1 MDLPSINLIT
11 AAPLNDVVRELPV
24 LSLANPGMERIV
36 DSSTAEYTSMLLN
49 CRDGSLAQQLAHKL
63 SIVSNTAT
71 SITLRHPPDPPPP
84 PIQALPPLL
93 QTAMQYNP
101 NIFNGVCLP
110 PSSFSRPFSSPTN
123 LYSHYPNHHFP
134 QQVSPSNNGGYN
146 PTTASA
152 TSSYLPRGFMPT
164 TTATNQPP
172 SDCQSLLYPQTSPLT
187 PHRPTR
193 PTAVVP
199 PLPKDPIISSPVSS
213 MTTTPSMTPQSSSLN
228 YQQVSPQ
235 KTSNN
240 ESNYQKQIGT
250 LQSHEI
256 AHKPSHTVINNDLNE
271 DMTKKP
277 VIQQEPIHPQIEKIR
292 INLHKIHH
300 EDPASI
306 KSTSPSKQRSI
317 KPNITPQLNHL
328 PADFTPD
335 LIKELLQDGYSL
347 DNSAGERSL
356 RQRRS
361 GNSNT
366 TSSNNSP
373 KKKRV
378 RSLSTEDD
386 DDDNNDDDDIN
397 DMDNDEEQQPLK
409 KRIRRTNDHSLNNIS
424 IDVMSALNKKTRD
437 RLARKALDIDADPQE
452 NASYQRFVQLLDI
465 FNDDYERHHEQFEQ
479 TPDDHY
485 LDLLLSDHT
494 LDEMAIL
501 SEKLK
506 LSTYM
511 SRIDRTKLKR
521 LLEILSLRIKQ
532 GIEISPI
539 LKHDINDDQSNEEEE
554 RIWRDLVFE
563 RLTMCANACE
573 ISLNIMT
580 TDHMPKEILIEH
592 VIEHTALFIKAQ
604 LAKTIFPEHDPL
616 YRNDNHSKD
625 PSLTKQ
631 KRSKVTGTKCKQ
643 VQILYNKIVSL
654 FQGITDLMPLGKY
667 TDTIILAISS
677 FTVSCI
683 YVENIV
689 DIQAH
694 SLRILT
700 ELFSRYEHH
709 RDSIL
714 EDLLLSIA
722 RLPTS
727 KKSLRCYR
735 LPSGESIQMF
745 TALIMH
751 LIHAPVSLGSVTNLN
766 LIDTTNELYLLN
778 TYTTAQN
785 LAFKFLTLFFRSC
798 GTKQGED
805 DYRIVFENFL
815 ADLLVT
821 ANRPEWPASEIL
833 LTLLSR
839 ILMTNFSN
847 HSLPINTRLQS
858 LDYLGSVAAQ
868 LRKDTIDNDV
878 LNSKENQDKLDQI
891 VHKTLSSIELDEDLM
906 EVYKTDPLRYHRS
919 LVIYLNELSLSDQTS
934 HFAKMFHIGQWLR
947 DLNLTVE
954 RLTQTLTRRMKSS
967 QAEIVDDDVDES
979 MNTNGSKPSISVED
993 EIEIKKSEKL
1003 STLKMLSI
1011 PEIARKQQRYTLD
1024 IEYDDICLLMR
1035 YLTSNRPFL
1044 KTFDVYL
1051 KQLAAIFQS
1060 EAGTNIRSKAMKCLC
1075 TVVEADPT
1083 VLARNDIKS
1092 CVKVGLTDK
1101 SISVR
1106 EAAIDLI
1113 GRYIVQKQ
1121 ELILQYYDVLCER
1134 SIDTGVSV
1142 RKRVVKIFRDVCLT
1156 QPSFSRI
1163 PDICSRLLR
1172 RIHDEESI
1180 RKLVLETFQ
1189 QLWFSPTRSQ
1199 QDVRQRVQTIIDVLV
1214 DAQKQNYT
1222 WLENLVKEFLHTND
1236 KQSIDDKKKVREQ
1249 RKDVLK
1255 AIQDI
1260 IDELVESILKIE
1272 SANDQVSSN
1281 KMVATF
1287 IALYALGKAK
1297 PEYVLPHVST
1307 IVEYLNIKCTSYNDN
1322 IIVQYVA
1329 KILEFTV
1336 PLMKSASASII
1347 YSLEGSLTK
1356 LLLVSGQL
1364 VIHSSIACLS
1374 AVIRLSKNTQLV
1386 KDVFVRYH
1394 SIVVQC
1400 QQKILE
1406 NPNEEFKGSAQLAR
1420 SIYILGVLCKYFDV
1434 EKHEF
1439 DELEFSV
1446 DDLFQLFI
1454 FLVQRPESVVKLKS
1468 LVGLGFFL
1476 QRYGQY
1482 LVRDT
1487 IRQLYHTYLLDRRP
1501 AAAQLRCQVL
1511 INLEEYFRDCIRR
1524 MAEQDID
1531 YLHLS
1536 TTATTTT
1543 TTTTTAT
1550 TVTNDDEN
1558 SNDANGPTGANL
1570 KDTTDVHS
1578 EMASSI
1584 AQCYLRIVL
1593 ETYLSEDET
1602 IRQCV
1607 RKVVTC
1613 ILEQGL
1619 VHPVQF
1625 IPYLIAMTTDRDTNI
1640 QQSAEQNL
1648 QDLDKTNPG
1657 IIQTKVMNGFK
1668 MSYQLQKLLAIA
1680 NNNKNNSQSNAHTEA
1695 IRGMTKVAVTP
1706 ANNQQSP
1713 YCSINHFL
1721 YSLIRSSRVYRRG
1734 LISQLLKMF
1743 DNDATATTSIT
1754 LEEQLF
1760 VADNLAYF
1768 PYQVQD
1774 EPLYLIE
1781 QIDLTVSVSG
1791 STQLQQFRDLLK
1803 QYLDYVDDDE
1813 GIDINKLEDK
1823 FLNLSDAIID
1833 ELNQCLRTSKSTM
1846 LLLLLK
1852 SYLKDVYSLNDT
1864 KITEYDHTESSK
1876 ITDRPIITRKMNVK
1890 FEPKIVLD
1898 TIKPSNHMDNIQR
1911 RKQILKD
1918 FADFKRYLLAFDT
1931 DTDDTASS
1939 ITELLPATSLTPKA
1953 KKKSAGTTKRRK
1965 VMIDSDDDSA
1975 DGNFQP

>member
-11 AAPLNDVVRELPV
+11 SAPLNDVVRELPV

-71 SITLRHPPDPPPP
+71 SITLRHPSDPTPLSMHT
-84 PIQALPPLL
+84 LPPLL
-93 QTAMQYNP
+93 QTATQYNP
-101 NIFNGVCLP
+101 NIFNGICH
-110 PSSFSRPFSSPTN
+110 PSSPFSRPFSSPTN
-123 LYSHYPNHHFP
+123 PYSHYPNHHFP
-134 QQVSPSNNGGYN
+134 QQISPSNSGYN
-146 PTTASA
+146 QTTASSVSPY
-152 TSSYLPRGFMPT
+152 TSRAFMPT
-164 TTATNQPP
+164 TTTTNQT
-172 SDCQSLLYPQTSPLT
+172 SDCQSILYPQTSPLAT
-187 PHRPTR
+187 HRPTR

-199 PLPKDPIISSPVSS
+199 PLPKDPIISSPVGSI
-213 MTTTPSMTPQSSSLN
+213 TTTPSMIPSSSSSSSSLN
-228 YQQVSPQ
+228 NYQQISPQ
-235 KTSNN
+235 KPSNN
-240 ESNYQKQIGT
+240 ELNYQKKIDT
-250 LQSHEI
+250 LQSHELTNKNSQSI
-256 AHKPSHTVINNDLNE
+256 TNNNNNNSVNE

-277 VIQQEPIHPQIEKIR
+277 SIVVQQEPHQPIEKIR
-292 INLHKIHH
+292 INLHKLQP
-300 EDPASI
+300 EDPVLI
-306 KSTSPSKQRSI
+306 KTTSPSKQRSI
-317 KPNITPQLNHL
+317 KSNIPQQLNHL

-347 DNSAGERSL
+347 DNNSGERLL
-356 RQRRS
+356 RQRRTI
-361 GNSNT
+361 NNNT
-366 TSSNNSP
+366 TSLNNSP
-373 KKKRV
+373 KKKRI

-386 DDDNNDDDDIN
+386 DDDNNNDNDNDDDIN
-397 DMDNDEEQQPLK
+397 DNDDEHQPLK
-409 KRIRRTNDHSLNNIS
+409 KRIRRTNDNTLNHNS

-452 NASYQRFVQLLDI
+452 NTSYQRFIQLLDI

-511 SRIDRTKLKR
+511 SRIDRMKLKR

-539 LKHDINDDQSNEEEE
+539 LKHDINDEQTNEDEE
-554 RIWRDLVFE
+554 RIWRDIVFE

-580 TDHMPKEILIEH
+580 TDNMPKEILIEH
-592 VIEHTALFIKAQ
+592 VIENTSLFIKAQ
-604 LAKTIFPEHDPL
+604 LAKTIFPEYDPL

-625 PSLTKQ
+625 PLLTKQ

-745 TALIMH
+745 TALIMN
-751 LIHAPVSLGSVTNLN
+751 LIHAPVSLGSITNLN
-766 LIDTTNELYLLN
+766 IIDTTNELNLLN

-891 VHKTLSSIELDEDLM
+891 IHKTLSSIEMDEDVI

-934 HFAKMFHIGQWLR
+934 HYAKMFHIGQWLR
-947 DLNLTVE
+947 DINLTVE
-954 RLTQTLTRRMKSS
+954 RLTQTLTRRMKSG
-967 QAEIVDDDVDES
+967 QTELVDDDVDES
-979 MNTNGSKPSISVED
+979 INNNNNSKPSISIED
-993 EIEIKKSEKL
+993 EIEMKKNEKI
-1003 STLKMLSI
+1003 SILKLLSI
-1011 PEIARKQQRYTLD
+1011 PETARKQQRYTLD

-1156 QPSFSRI
+1156 QPNFNRI

-1189 QLWFSPTRSQ
+1189 QLWFSPIRNQ

-1222 WLENLVKEFLHTND
+1222 WLENLVKEFLQTND

-1260 IDELVESILKIE
+1260 INELVESILKIE

-1297 PEYVLPHVST
+1297 PEHVLPHVSA

-1336 PLMKSASASII
+1336 PLIKSASASII
-1347 YSLEGSLTK
+1347 YSLAGSL
-1356 LLLVSGQL
+1356 
-1364 VIHSSIACLS
+1364 A
-1374 AVIRLSKNTQLV
+1374 
-1386 KDVFVRYH
+1386 
-1394 SIVVQC
+1394 
-1400 QQKILE
+1400 
-1406 NPNEEFKGSAQLAR
+1406 
-1420 SIYILGVLCKYFDV
+1420 
-1434 EKHEF
+1434 
-1439 DELEFSV
+1439 
-1446 DDLFQLFI
+1446 
-1454 FLVQRPESVVKLKS
+1454 
-1468 LVGLGFFL
+1468 
-1476 QRYGQY
+1476 
-1482 LVRDT
+1482 
-1487 IRQLYHTYLLDRRP
+1487 
-1501 AAAQLRCQVL
+1501 
-1511 INLEEYFRDCIRR
+1511 
-1524 MAEQDID
+1524 
-1531 YLHLS
+1531 
-1536 TTATTTT
+1536 
-1543 TTTTTAT
+1543 
-1550 TVTNDDEN
+1550 
-1558 SNDANGPTGANL
+1558 
-1570 KDTTDVHS
+1570 
-1578 EMASSI
+1578 
-1584 AQCYLRIVL
+1584 
-1593 ETYLSEDET
+1593 
-1602 IRQCV
+1602 
-1607 RKVVTC
+1607 
-1613 ILEQGL
+1613 
-1619 VHPVQF
+1619 
-1625 IPYLIAMTTDRDTNI
+1625 
-1640 QQSAEQNL
+1640 
-1648 QDLDKTNPG
+1648 
-1657 IIQTKVMNGFK
+1657 
-1668 MSYQLQKLLAIA
+1668 
-1680 NNNKNNSQSNAHTEA
+1680 
-1695 IRGMTKVAVTP
+1695 
-1706 ANNQQSP
+1706 
-1713 YCSINHFL
+1713 
-1721 YSLIRSSRVYRRG
+1721 
-1734 LISQLLKMF
+1734 
-1743 DNDATATTSIT
+1743 
-1754 LEEQLF
+1754 
-1760 VADNLAYF
+1760 
-1768 PYQVQD
+1768 
-1774 EPLYLIE
+1774 
-1781 QIDLTVSVSG
+1781 
-1791 STQLQQFRDLLK
+1791 
-1803 QYLDYVDDDE
+1803 
-1813 GIDINKLEDK
+1813 
-1823 FLNLSDAIID
+1823 
-1833 ELNQCLRTSKSTM
+1833 
-1846 LLLLLK
+1846 
-1852 SYLKDVYSLNDT
+1852 
-1864 KITEYDHTESSK
+1864 
-1876 ITDRPIITRKMNVK
+1876 
-1890 FEPKIVLD
+1890 
-1898 TIKPSNHMDNIQR
+1898 
-1911 RKQILKD
+1911 
-1918 FADFKRYLLAFDT
+1918 
-1931 DTDDTASS
+1931 
-1939 ITELLPATSLTPKA
+1939 
-1953 KKKSAGTTKRRK
+1953 
-1965 VMIDSDDDSA
+1965 
-1975 DGNFQP
+1975 